1 MTEFAI
7 RGPLCIRAEGLCGL
21 LQRTDRA
28 VSMKPISVQHK
39 EREAWGGAP
48 QESLSIFQM
57 LPICYRYWRLAFL
70 KPMGSHWNQMTF
82 IDAQEK
88 KKSSVVKLL
97 WETCPLCDIHHS
109 IYQGLEALRSS
120 AVKKPGG
127 LDLMQCLPT
136 SFTMK
141 HLPPTASPFWN
152 QRVKGKKG
160 QNQIG
165 CPLRRLRWSLNLRK
179 LHLITQQLIIYYKY
193 KIYFSDGPTKDV
205 GS

>member
-1 MTEFAI
+1 MEPHLLTLNSLVFKEITINISPSIPKQSLGNTIWEFPGDSKEGERLESKNGQAPEAGLERNWGETMTEFAI

-109 IYQGLEALRSS
+109 IY
-120 AVKKPGG
+120 
-127 LDLMQCLPT
+127 
-136 SFTMK
+136 
-141 HLPPTASPFWN
+141 
-152 QRVKGKKG
+152 
-160 QNQIG
+160 
-165 CPLRRLRWSLNLRK
+165 
-179 LHLITQQLIIYYKY
+179 
-193 KIYFSDGPTKDV
+193 
-205 GS
+205 